1 MPIDRPHD
9 FSYVPDIA
17 RAVELLLQ
25 APDADF
31 GQVWHL
37 PSAPTTTARQL
48 VEIGAASLGVSP
60 KVFSFPL
67 GTLRLL
73 GLVLPLAKELGEM
86 QFQWDRPFRVNAE
99 KFSQRFSFKPTP
111 FSESVAITAKS
122 FAP

>member
-73 GLVLPLAKELGEM
+73 GLVMPLAKELG
-86 QFQWDRPFRVNAE
+86 RCN
-99 KFSQRFSFKPTP
+99 FSGTGHSASTQKNSANGFHSSPRH
-111 FSESVAITAKS
+111 SVKALL
-122 FAP
+122 